1 MKRKIFL
8 RLNLMLPVMMS
19 GFLQAQQA
27 YVCNRDIWKHD
38 AERNSLN
45 GISHAFYQDYDVR
58 FCHLDV
64 SLQKHTVFVE
74 GSVRTLA
81 VAKKDSLHTCCFEL
95 IDTLVIDSVI
105 YKGMPAVFTHASD
118 TACVQLNPPVN
129 MGDTFSFRVY
139 YHGTPATGGFFSG
152 ISTAVSTQWGN
163 AVTWTL
169 SQPYHASH
177 WWPCKQ
183 DLTDK
188 FDSAWIFVTTDTSCR
203 AGSNGLLTA
212 VNPVAPGKHRHEW
225 KTRYPIAYYLISAA
239 VADYQEY
246 VIFAHPQGQDSIM
259 IQNYI
264 YDAPGCLAYYK
275 NDLDNTAFYLELFA
289 ELFGPYPF
297 AAEKYGHCQAHLG
310 GGMEHQTM
318 STMGAFDF
326 GLNTHELSHMWFG
339 DHVTCATWSDIW
351 LNEGFATYAQY
362 LAAQYLAG
370 QQYADQF
377 IRGVQQ
383 YVMSE
388 PGGSVYI
395 PPGQTADVWRIFD
408 GRLSYNKGAA
418 ILHALRGA
426 VNNDSLFFPVLK
438 QYLQQYGDSVA
449 VGTDFKAVAEQV
461 SNMNFTAFF
470 DEWYFGEGYP
480 ILDIGW
486 SQDADSLIIRVE
498 QSSSATVT
506 PLFHF
511 DLEFML
517 KRGTTD
523 SLIRLGLDAPVNR
536 LAIKTHIP
544 VDSLKVDP
552 RYWNIYKLNSLN
564 RIQEP
569 EFPLTFTLWPNPCGS
584 VLYYRLGQGITGKYR
599 ISICDISGRQVMT
612 DIRNLP
618 EAMIDLGPL
627 SEGMYF
633 LSIETPGNIMV
644 RRFIRH

>member
-1 MKRKIFL
+1 MPLLALFD
-8 RLNLMLPVMMS
+8 V
-19 GFLQAQQA
+19 LQAQQA
-27 YVCNRDIWKHD
+27 YICKHD
-38 AERNSLN
+38 FRKCDAEPKGLN
-45 GISHAFYQDYDVR
+45 GILHSFYQDYDVR
-58 FCHLDV
+58 FCHLDL

-74 GSVRTLA
+74 GSVKTMAVSKKPSLQTL
-81 VAKKDSLHTCCFEL
+81 CFEL

-105 YKGMPAVFTHASD
+105 YQGLPAVFIHAAD
-118 TACVQLNPPVN
+118 TACVQLNPPVSL
-129 MGDTFSFRVY
+129 GDTFSFRVY

-163 AVTWTL
+163 EVTWTL

-188 FDSAWIFVTTDTSCR
+188 YDSAWIFITTDTCCR

-212 VNPVAPGKHRHEW
+212 VTPVAPGKHRHEW

-246 VIFAHPQGQDSIM
+246 VIYAHPQGQDSIL

-264 YDAPGCLAYYK
+264 YDAPGCLSYYK
-275 NDLDNTAFYLELFA
+275 SDLDNTAFYLELFA

-297 AAEKYGHCQAHLG
+297 ASEKYGHCQAHLG

-318 STMGAFDF
+318 STVGAFDF

-339 DHVTCATWSDIW
+339 DYVTCATWSDIW

-418 ILHALRGA
+418 ILHAIRGA
-426 VNNDSLFFPVLK
+426 MHNDSLFFQTLK
-438 QYLQQYGDSVA
+438 QFLQQYGDSVA

-480 ILDIGW
+480 ILDISW

-498 QSSSATVT
+498 QSTSTPVT

-511 DLEFML
+511 DLECML
-517 KRGTTD
+517 FRGTGD
-523 SLIRLGLDAPVNR
+523 SLIRLHLDAPVKFFR
-536 LAIKTHIP
+536 MKTHVA
-544 VDSLKVDP
+544 VDSIKLDP
-552 RYWNIYKLNSLN
+552 HYWNIYKLNSLN
-564 RIQEP
+564 KIHEAEAP
-569 EFPLTFTLWPNPCGS
+569 ISFTLWPNPGS
-584 VLYYRLGQGITGKYR
+584 IIHYRLGPGFSGKYR
-599 ISICDISGRQVMT
+599 LNICDISGRQV
-612 DIRNLP
+612 
-618 EAMIDLGPL
+618 L
-627 SEGMYF
+627 SEIRYQREGILDLAPLAEGIYF
-633 LSIETPGNIMV
+633 LSIETPGSKAV
-644 RRFIRH
+644 RRVIRQ